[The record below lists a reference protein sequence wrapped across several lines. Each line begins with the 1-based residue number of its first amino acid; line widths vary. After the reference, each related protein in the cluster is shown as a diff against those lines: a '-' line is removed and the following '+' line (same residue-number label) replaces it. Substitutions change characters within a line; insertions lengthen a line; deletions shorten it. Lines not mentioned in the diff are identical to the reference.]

1 MNSDTDL
8 ANEALA
14 LLGEMPISNIAD
26 VDSKPARTC
35 RQFAAGVID
44 EVLRL
49 GRWNCA
55 TRRATLSQLVPAPV
69 SGRSY
74 RYSLPEDYLR
84 LLDLNGEPSDDS
96 TEYLQIEGREL
107 LTDDSTAVIRYVA
120 RVPIGACDPLLK
132 HAIACRLAAKVAIPL
147 TGSQEKVDLMF
158 GLAERALAKARQVD
172 CQEAGSGENTPWNR
186 ILGRSRLLRFRGRR
200 RNPERLEDF

>member
-8 ANEALA
+8 ANEALV
-14 LLGEMPISNIAD
+14 LLGEMPISNIED
-26 VDSKPARTC
+26 LDSKAARVC
-35 RQFAAGVID
+35 KQFASGAID

-49 GRWNCA
+49 GRWNSA
-55 TRRATLSQLVPAPV
+55 MRRATLSRLTPAPI

-74 RYSLPEDYLR
+74 RFQLPADFIR
-84 LLDLNGEPSDDS
+84 LAELNGEPSSDS
-96 TEYLQIEGREL
+96 TEYYQIEGLEL
-107 LTDDSTAVIRYVA
+107 LTDEESAVIRYVA

-132 HAIACRLAAKVAIPL
+132 HAIACRLAAKVAVSL

-158 GLAERALAKARQVD
+158 ALGERALAKARQVD
-172 CQEAGSGENTPWNR
+172 CQENGSGENTAWNR
-186 ILGRSRLLRFRGRR
+186 IFGRSRLLRVRGRR